1 VDHLGDSQAGGLV
14 IYSVTGPLPGP
25 LFAAPGAGVPDAA
38 PARLEEWFDPAALG
52 RNRRYRAG
60 GWALAVSGMA
70 TGVAWTAA
78 VALSGSRWRPVV
90 SRLVGGR
97 SLPAACLFGA
107 GLAVSGDAV
116 RLPLAAASYGW
127 GRGHGLVTQPV
138 GSWLSDRGKAAALG
152 AGLSGALAV
161 ATAATM
167 RRSPRTWW
175 LATWG
180 VVSVGAVALTLAG
193 PKLIEPLFQRTKPLD
208 DPDLENDVRQV
219 AATIGVPVRQVVLN
233 DASARTTGSNAYVS
247 GLGPTRRMVLFDT
260 LVRDFPRDQVRFVV
274 AHELAHVARRH
285 ILRGSLIS
293 AAASL
298 PALAAVGGAV
308 ATLTGTRRI
317 GSRDADLTLR
327 RLTVATVGAGA
338 LGALAGRLGMQMSRG
353 FEREADWE
361 ALRATDDPDAAI
373 ELHRGLITKNLG
385 VPNPPGWVQRLWGS
399 HPTALERIGLA
410 LRSRS

>member
-1 VDHLGDSQAGGLV
+1 MTQ
-14 IYSVTGPLPGP
+14 ILPRP
-25 LFAAPGAGVPDAA
+25 LFAAPGAGVPDAMAA
-38 PARLEEWFDPAALG
+38 PLDDWFDAAELG
-52 RNRRYRAG
+52 RNRRYRTG
-60 GWALAVSGMA
+60 GWALAVAGMA
-70 TGVAWTAA
+70 TGVAGTAA

-90 SRLVGGR
+90 ARLAGGR
-97 SLPAACLFGA
+97 SLPAAFLFGA
-107 GLAVSGDAV
+107 GLAVSGDVV
-116 RLPLAAASYGW
+116 RLPLAAAGYGW

-138 GSWLSDRGKAAALG
+138 GAWLADRGKAAALG
-152 AGLSGALAV
+152 AGLSSAFTL
-161 ATAATM
+161 ATATTM

-180 VVSVGAVALTLAG
+180 VVSAGTVGLTLAG
-193 PKLIEPLFQRTKPLD
+193 PKLIEPLFQRTRPLD
-208 DPDLENDVRQV
+208 DPDLEHDVREV
-219 AATIGVPVRQVVLN
+219 AASIGVPVRQVVLN
-233 DASARTTGSNAYVS
+233 DASTRTTGSNAYVS

-298 PALAAVGGAV
+298 PALAAIGGAV
-308 ATLTGTRRI
+308 AAVTGTRRL

-327 RLTVATVGAGA
+327 RLTVATVGVGV
-338 LGALAGRLGMQMSRG
+338 LGVLAGRFGMRMSRG

-361 ALRATDDPDAAI
+361 ALRATADPEAAI
-373 ELHRGLITKNLG
+373 QLHRGLITKNLG
-385 VPNPPGWVQRLWGS
+385 VPDPPGWVQRLWGS

-410 LRSRS
+410 LHARP

>member
-1 VDHLGDSQAGGLV
+1 
-14 IYSVTGPLPGP
+14 VTQPLPSP

-38 PARLEEWFDPAALG
+38 PARLQEWFDPAALG

-70 TGVAWTAA
+70 TGIAWTATI
-78 VALSGSRWRPVV
+78 ALSGARWRPVV

-107 GLAVSGDAV
+107 GLAVSGEVV
-116 RLPLAAASYGW
+116 RLPLAVASYGW

-138 GSWLSDRGKAAALG
+138 GSWLSDRGKAAGLG

-167 RRSPRTWW
+167 RHSPRTWW

-180 VVSVGAVALTLAG
+180 VISVGTVALTLAG
-193 PKLIEPLFQRTKPLD
+193 PKLIEPLFQRTRALD
-208 DPDLENDVRQV
+208 DPELEHDVRQV
-219 AATIGVPVRQVVLN
+219 AATIGVPVREVVLN
-233 DASARTTGSNAYVS
+233 DASTRTTASNAYVS

-293 AAASL
+293 AAACL
-298 PALAAVGGAV
+298 PALAAVGGVV
-308 ATLTGTRRI
+308 ATVTGTRRI

-327 RLTVATVGAGA
+327 RLTVAAVGVGV
-338 LGALAGRLGMQMSRG
+338 LGALAGRLGLKMSRG

-373 ELHRGLITKNLG
+373 ELQRGLITKNLG
-385 VPNPPGWVQRLWGS
+385 VPDPPGWVQRMWGS

-410 LRSRS
+410 LHSRS